1 MEEVSTLMIP
11 VTIYGMEVSYIDGDV
26 VSTKDFPYRKKITD
40 VRKEFGEPNG
50 YKVLSVKSTKQE
62 YEVNY
67 KDFISGAKLLEITKN
82 KNGVIQ

>member
-11 VTIYGMEVSYIDGDV
+11 FTIYGMQVTYVDGDV
-26 VSTKDFPYRKKITD
+26 VHTKDFPYRKKITD
-40 VRKEFGEPNG
+40 IRKEFGDPNG
-50 YKVLSVKSTKQE
+50 YQILGVKSTKQE

-67 KDFISGAKLLEITKN
+67 QDFISGAKLVKVVKN

>member
-1 MEEVSTLMIP
+1 MKSTLMIP
-11 VTIYGMEVSYIDGDV
+11 ITIYGMQVSYIDGDV

-40 VRKEFGEPNG
+40 VRKDFGDPNG
-50 YKVLSVKSTKQE
+50 YQILGVKSTKQE

-67 KDFISGAKLLEITKN
+67 QDFVSGAKLLGITVN